1 MHNKHLLKSIIFS
14 LIVVITL
21 GIIVAIN
28 LIQKTASEQPVN
40 TTPIA
45 NFQDESPTQVT
56 RNSISLSTEKLA
68 TADYAQIVLAY
79 TAAEPQ
85 TIIGLSL
92 KILVDDYQP
101 ADAST
106 TPFVLSDQLQQAGV
120 TAQINKWSCEDQQP
134 CSIDIALINVS
145 PGGFDINP
153 GQSLGLLKF
162 DRTAQFDELS
172 LKLDP
177 EQTQALTLSGES
189 VTIEF
194 K

>member
-1 MHNKHLLKSIIFS
+1 MHNKHLLKSIVFS
-14 LIVVITL
+14 LIVITAL
-21 GIIVAIN
+21 GVIVAMS
-28 LIQKTASEQPVN
+28 LMQKATYEQPIN
-40 TTPIA
+40 SAPIA
-45 NFQDESPTQVT
+45 NFQDESPIQVA

-68 TADYAQIVLAY
+68 TADYAQIELAY
-79 TAAEPQ
+79 TTAEPQ

-153 GQSLGLLKF
+153 DQSLGLIKF
-162 DRTAQFDELS
+162 DKTVQFDELS

>member
-14 LIVVITL
+14 FIVVITL

-28 LIQKTASEQPVN
+28 LFQKTASEQPVN
-40 TTPIA
+40 PTPIA
-45 NFQDESPTQVT
+45 NFQDESPTQVA
-56 RNSISLSTEKLA
+56 RNSISLSTEKLE
-68 TADYAQIVLAY
+68 TADYAQIELAY
-79 TAAEPQ
+79 TATEPQ
-85 TIIGLSL
+85 TLIGLSL

-153 GQSLGLLKF
+153 DQSLGLIKF
-162 DRTAQFDELS
+162 DKTVQFDELS